1 MKGRRSRGAAGRTRL
16 AFTLIELLVVIAIVA
31 VLAGL
36 LLPTLSR
43 AKARARQA
51 SCFSQLRQIGLAL
64 QLFLGENEDRFP
76 DRRDTK
82 AALGYRPW
90 TEWPPSDPRGGWAA
104 IALSNQIDASSGLW
118 RCPSWRA
125 AHGEAAIS
133 ASQTITNA
141 SSVVSVT
148 YWLWRFDRTNDPV
161 TLDNFWGKPP
171 ERAWTDLREANT
183 PTVGQPASFS
193 EVELA
198 VDPYYP
204 ATAPNVPPRMAG
216 RTLHRGGRNQLML
229 DGSARFLRDG
239 RLSAPGP

>member
-1 MKGRRSRGAAGRTRL
+1 MGPRSKASMGRR
-16 AFTLIELLVVIAIVA
+16 AFTLIELLVVIAMIA

-36 LLPTLSR
+36 LLPALAR

-51 SCFSQLRQIGLAL
+51 GCFSQLRQIGLAF
-64 QLFLGENEDRFP
+64 QLFLGDNDDRFP
-76 DRRDTK
+76 DRRETK
-82 AALGYRPW
+82 AGLGYRPW

-104 IALSNQIDASSGLW
+104 LTLSNQLDVSAGIW
-118 RCPSWRA
+118 RCPSWSA
-125 AHGEAAIS
+125 AHGDDAVS

-141 SSVVSVT
+141 ALVFRVT

-161 TLDNFWGKPP
+161 TLDNFWGKSP

-183 PTVGQPASFS
+183 PTVGQPASMS
-193 EVELA
+193 DVELA

-204 ATAPNVPPRMAG
+204 ATAPNVPARMAG
-216 RTLHRGGRNQLML
+216 RSLHRGGRNQLML
-229 DGSARFLRDG
+229 DGSARFLRDA